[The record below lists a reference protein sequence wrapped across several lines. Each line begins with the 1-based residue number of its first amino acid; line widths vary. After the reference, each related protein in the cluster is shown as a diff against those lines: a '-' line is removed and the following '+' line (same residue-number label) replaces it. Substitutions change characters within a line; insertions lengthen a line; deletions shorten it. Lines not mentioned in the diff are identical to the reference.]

1 MCTGA
6 CVLPHDAEKYRL
18 IEQACV
24 DHERGLRAFLIG
36 VLRDENLA
44 EDAYQRTL
52 LKALNSPTAPKPET
66 VKGWLFQVGLNVAR
80 DMKRDAAREKKS
92 QPVIR
97 DLQAARQP
105 DWVDSGL
112 ATLIS
117 EEEQQLVKQA
127 LSQLNDNYREVVIRR
142 IQYGETFAEIAEQLE
157 RPLGTILTWVRRALN
172 ELRNMQV
179 IQDLSNDDPKRS
191 TKRND

>member
-1 MCTGA
+1 MCPGA
-6 CVLPHDAEKYRL
+6 CVLPHDAEKDRL

-24 DHERGLRAFLIG
+24 DHERGLRAFLFG

-44 EDAYQRTL
+44 DDAYQRTL
-52 LKALNSPTAPKPET
+52 LKALNSPSAPRPET

-92 QPVIR
+92 QPLIR

-105 DWVDSGL
+105 DRKDSGL
-112 ATLIS
+112 TSLVV
-117 EEEQQLVKQA
+117 EEERQLVKQA

-142 IQYGETFAEIAEQLE
+142 IQHGETFAEIAEQLD
-157 RPLGTILTWVRRALN
+157 RPLGTILTWMRRALN
-172 ELRNMQV
+172 ELRNMQI
-179 IQDLSNDDPKRS
+179 IQDLSNDYPTRPA
-191 TKRND
+191 TRND